1 MDTKV
6 IYPATQFD
14 GGAVAL
20 VAANTLE
27 SLCFQLR
34 RAGRIDGTFGDVS
47 GSDIEMSLVSVE
59 QPPSRFAAWAV
70 QRTFEAAHTRDYVS
84 IRSFMVWHGSIVGHI
99 EFNRHEANAV
109 AGKSEIAGENRTLE
123 VDNSTA
129 INPAEFQDRH
139 QLQLFPGYTG
149 VLMPLYDVMLAI
161 LKVMV
166 MSVEEGPD
174 TWCDD
179 IVLPHFTL
187 RSERVMG
194 RPVLTWGDVLKMMRL
209 LARWI
214 VAQNS
219 YQEVAFL
226 IQKDGNRMAMGSISL
241 E

>member
-1 MDTKV
+1 MNTRIID
-6 IYPATQFD
+6 PPTQFD

-34 RAGRIDGTFGDVS
+34 RAGRIDGTFDDVR
-47 GSDIEMSLVSVE
+47 GSNIEMSLVSVE

-70 QRTFEAAHTRDYVS
+70 QRTFEAAHRRHYVS
-84 IRSFMVWHGSIVGHI
+84 IRSFMIWHGSTVGHI
-99 EFNRHEANAV
+99 EFDRREPNV
-109 AGKSEIAGENRTLE
+109 LAGKSETAGENLTLE
-123 VDNSTA
+123 VDDSTA
-129 INPAEFQDRH
+129 INPAGLQDRH
-139 QLQLFPGYTG
+139 QLQLWPGYTG

-161 LKVMV
+161 LTVMV
-166 MSVEEGPD
+166 LSVEEGPD
-174 TWCDD
+174 TWCDH
-179 IVLPHFTL
+179 IVLPHFKL

-194 RPVLTWGDVLKMMRL
+194 RPVLTWGEVLKMMRI

-226 IQKDGNRMAMGSISL
+226 IQRDGNRVAIGSISR